1 MCDPGTAAIVMTV
14 ASGAV
19 SAVGSIQQGNAAMA
33 DAEYQAAVSRNNA
46 IMERNKA
53 KQELQAGEVEAN
65 QKRREVAAII
75 GRQRA
80 GVGASGVTMS
90 GSVLDVLT
98 DTAGQGAFDIA
109 MIRHN
114 AEIRATDRNFSAQ
127 NFDAQSELM
136 MMQGRAARQAGYM
149 SALGTALSTGS
160 SVAGGWQGGAG
171 DKKPL
176 GKKPLGGGANSGKPN
191 PWGRT

>member
-1 MCDPGTAAIVMTV
+1 MCDPVTAMMVMTI
-14 ASGAV
+14 ASGTV
-19 SAVGSIQQGNAAMA
+19 SAIGSIQEGNAAMA
-33 DAEYQAAVSRNNA
+33 SAEYQSAVLSNNA
-46 IMERNKA
+46 TMERNKA
-53 KQELQAGEVEAN
+53 KQELAAGQNEAN

-80 GVGASGVTMS
+80 GVGASGVEMS
-90 GSVLDVLT
+90 GSYLDVLT

-127 NFDAQSELM
+127 NFDAQSDLTM
-136 MMQGRAARQAGYM
+136 MEGRAARQAGYM

-160 SVAGGWQGGAG
+160 SVAGQWQGGG
-171 DKKPL
+171 KKPT
-176 GKKPLGGGANSGKPN
+176 GKKPLGAGGANSGRTKPF
-191 PWGRT
+191 GRY